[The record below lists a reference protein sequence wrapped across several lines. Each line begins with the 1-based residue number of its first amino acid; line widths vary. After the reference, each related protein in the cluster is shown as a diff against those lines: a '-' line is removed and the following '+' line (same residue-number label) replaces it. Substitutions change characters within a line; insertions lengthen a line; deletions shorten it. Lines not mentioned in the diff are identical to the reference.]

1 MSKPSKQSQGYVVRI
16 ADVPGWLASGD
27 PVANWFIDDLE
38 RGMASPL
45 CMCCGHKF
53 TADTR
58 APTFFF
64 FVMPVQKKSL
74 LWDICGDCSAL
85 DDMTLAQKGYDNCL
99 KPVLP
104 KLKLKGVS
112 FRHVDESRHDR
123 H

>member
-1 MSKPSKQSQGYVVRI
+1 MSKSSKQSQGYVVRI

-27 PVANWFIDDLE
+27 PVANWFIERLE
-38 RGMASPL
+38 YGMASPL

-53 TADTR
+53 AADD
-58 APTFFF
+58 PPLTFYF
-64 FVMPVQKKSL
+64 FVVPAQKKSI
-74 LWDICGDCSAL
+74 LWGICGTCSAL

-104 KLKLKGVS
+104 NLKQKGVS
-112 FRHVDESRHDR
+112 FRQVDESRHR